1 MKNLF
6 GKRLI
11 ILGGNQETGRIVELA
26 NSLGVYTIVVDP
38 NPAAPAK
45 QFASEHHELD
55 GYDVEG
61 IVQLAQNLSVDGVI
75 VGVADVLVSPYQQIC
90 ERLQLPCYAS
100 EESVAAFSG
109 KKGFKDA
116 CEHYGVQ
123 DIPGILIE
131 GEISPHDLLN
141 VELPVMIKP
150 VDNGGGVGM
159 RICHDPSDIGE
170 HIETAMLHSKQSKI
184 LLERYM
190 SGDDM
195 FAYYTFKDGKA
206 YLSAT
211 ADRITSMAQ
220 GELSPVCIAARYP
233 SKHTDQYVKLIN
245 PKLLRMFEG
254 LAVRDGVLLLQF
266 FVEGDSFFAYD
277 PGFRLQ
283 GEAPH
288 IYLQEIN
295 GFDHRKM
302 LIHFSLTGSMG
313 TDDLDEM
320 NDVNFRGR
328 VAGTFWVLLKSGH
341 IQEISGLDEIRNDP
355 CVITIVQRLVT
366 GNHVDPEMLGTE
378 RQVLARIYVVTNSI
392 EELVQK
398 SEELRS
404 KLKIIDEQGND
415 MLLEWI
421 DPSLLLYMDQGLLE
435 RGR

>member
-1 MKNLF
+1 MKNLA
-6 GKRLI
+6 GKQLI

-26 NSLGVYTIVVDP
+26 NSFGVYTIVVDP

-45 QFASEHHELD
+45 QFASEHHEID
-55 GYDVEG
+55 GYDVER
-61 IVQLAQNLSVDGVI
+61 IVQLAQNLKVDGVM

-90 ERLQLPCYAS
+90 ERLQFPCYAS
-100 EESVAAFSG
+100 KESVTAFNG
-109 KKGFKDA
+109 KKGFKYA
-116 CEHYGVQ
+116 CRHYGVQ
-123 DIPGILIE
+123 DIPGIIIE
-131 GEISPHDLLN
+131 DKVSADDLLN

-159 RICHDPSDIGE
+159 RICHDLSEIGE
-170 HIETAMLHSKQSKI
+170 HIETALSHSKQSKI
-184 LLERYM
+184 LLEQYM

-211 ADRITSMAQ
+211 ADRITSKTQ

-233 SKHTDQYVKLIN
+233 SKHTDEYVKLIN

-288 IYLQEIN
+288 VYLQEIN

-313 TDDLDEM
+313 TEDLDEM
-320 NDVNFRGR
+320 NDVSFHGK
-328 VAGTFWVLLKSGH
+328 VAVTFWVLLKPGH

-355 CVITIVQRLVT
+355 CVITIFQRLVA

-398 SEELRS
+398 SEEYRS
-404 KLKIIDEQGND
+404 KLKVVDEQGNN
-415 MLLEWI
+415 MLLEWV
-421 DPSLLLYMDQGLLE
+421 DPSLLLSMDEGLLE